1 MKRLITLT
9 CALTFASITFAQDYI
24 KTIFPLQDGKVV
36 YTAVVP
42 VDSTLTAERLYSNA
56 KIWAYSVFRNHNNA
70 IVLDDYMGKIL
81 LIEARAPKGFS
92 DRYIHIYNYTF
103 KVTLEFRNN
112 RWRYTIYDFIC
123 EYQPKGL
130 SLIPPFSHIETWHPD
145 TEGIYN
151 KKRLA
156 EVNSELYRSYE
167 QLDTYIRNVI
177 ADMTKSIST
186 PVEQW

>member
-1 MKRLITLT
+1 MKRTALLILLLT
-9 CALTFASITFAQDYI
+9 TALLSQSQDLI
-24 KTIFPLQDGKVV
+24 KTVFPLKNGRVV
-36 YTAVVP
+36 YSAVVP

-81 LIEARAPKGFS
+81 LIEAKTKGFH
-92 DRYIHIYNYTF
+92 DRNVWIFDYEF
-103 KVTLEFRNN
+103 KITLEFRDN
-112 RWRYTIYDFIC
+112 RWKYTIYDFTC
-123 EYQPKGL
+123 KYKAQGL
-130 SLIPPFSHIETWHPD
+130 GNMSEVAHIEKWHPD

-151 KKRLA
+151 QKRLA

-167 QLDTYIRNVI
+167 QLDTYIRSVI
-177 ADMTKSIST
+177 SDMNYIISA